1 MKLFFDTEFTG
12 LHQNT
17 TLISIGI
24 VALDGRYFYAEF
36 NDYNKAQV
44 NDWIQENVIE
54 NLMFNGKETHCI
66 EESLVPYNK
75 VHDDDYMSLRIRM
88 KNDTTNIA
96 NKLKEWLQQFD
107 VEIQMWSDCL
117 SYDWMLFNQLFGGAQ
132 NIPSNINYIPMD
144 ICTSFY
150 DKGIDPDISREEFI
164 DNAVEGEKHN
174 SLYDAMVIR
183 ECYLKLYGKEV

>member
-36 NDYNKAQV
+36 NDYNKDQV

-54 NLMFNGKETHCI
+54 NLLYNEEETYCI
-66 EESLVPYNK
+66 EESLVPYTK
-75 VHDDDYMSLRIRM
+75 IHDDYTPLCVRM
-88 KNDTTNIA
+88 KNDTANIA
-96 NKLKEWLQQFD
+96 SKLKDWLYQFHD
-107 VEIQMWSDCL
+107 GVQLWSDCL
-117 SYDWMLFNQLFGGAQ
+117 AYDLVLFNQLFGGAL
-132 NIPSNINYIPMD
+132 NVPANVNYIPMD

-164 DNAVEGEKHN
+164 GNAIKGEKHN

-183 ECYLKLYGKEV
+183 ECYLKLYGKEA

>member
-36 NDYNKAQV
+36 NDYDKDQV

-54 NLMFNGKETHCI
+54 NLMFNGKETQCV

-75 VHDDDYMSLRIRM
+75 VYDNDYASLRIRM
-88 KNDTTNIA
+88 KNDTDNIV
-96 NKLKEWLQQFD
+96 NKLKRWLHQFD
-107 VEIQMWSDCL
+107 DEIQMWSDCL
-117 SYDWMLFNQLFGGAQ
+117 SYDWVLFNQLFGGAQ

-164 DNAVEGEKHN
+164 DNTVKGEKHN

-183 ECYLKLYGKEV
+183 ECYLKLYHNEA

>member
-36 NDYNKAQV
+36 NDYDKAQV

-54 NLMFNGKETHCI
+54 NLMFNDKKTR
-66 EESLVPYNK
+66 LVISHNNGVNDNYVPFYI
-75 VHDDDYMSLRIRM
+75 SM
-88 KNDTTNIA
+88 KNDTANIV
-96 NKLKEWLQQFD
+96 NKLKRWLHQFD
-107 VEIQMWSDCL
+107 DEIQMWSDCL
-117 SYDWMLFNQLFGGAQ
+117 SYDWVLFNQLFGGAQ

-164 DNAVEGEKHN
+164 DNEVKGEKHN

-183 ECYLKLYGKEV
+183 ECYLKLYHEEV

>member
-44 NDWIQENVIE
+44 NDWIQENVVE
-54 NLMFNGKETHCI
+54 NLIYNEKETRLI
-66 EESLVPYNK
+66 TSYDIDVNGYYVPFY
-75 VHDDDYMSLRIRM
+75 VSM
-88 KNDTTNIA
+88 KNDTNTIVYR
-96 NKLKEWLQQFD
+96 LKEWLHQFD
-107 VEIQMWSDCL
+107 DEIHMWSDCL
-117 SYDWMLFNQLFGGAQ
+117 SYDWVLFNQLFGGAQ

-144 ICTSFY
+144 ICTSFH

-164 DNAVEGEKHN
+164 DNAVKGKKHN

-183 ECYLKLYGKEV
+183 ECYLKLYHA

>member
-17 TLISIGI
+17 KLISIGI

-44 NDWIQENVIE
+44 NDWIQENVIK
-54 NLMFNGKETHCI
+54 NLMFNDKETHCI

-75 VHDDDYMSLRIRM
+75 VNDDYPSLRIRM
-88 KNDTTNIA
+88 KNDTTNIV
-96 NKLKEWLQQFD
+96 NKLNEWLQQFD
-107 VEIQMWSDCL
+107 GEIQIWSDCL
-117 SYDWMLFNQLFGGAQ
+117 SYDWVLFNQLFGGAQ

-164 DNAVEGEKHN
+164 DNTVKGEKHN

-183 ECYLKLYGKEV
+183 ECYLKLYHEEV